1 MSSNELYKINN
12 DICNIKK
19 EIIKTIK
26 KEDAIRFKIF
36 KDGLDKNSFPY
47 YNSKYEELIINDRDD
62 DIENDKIK
70 SIAEYMN
77 INDRDNYYYI
87 VSSYLELFNQD
98 CEKIVDIRQER
109 RLLEIKYD
117 EMINIKNELEIII
130 NNNKAKKEFI
140 KNIIKII
147 IIYLI
152 IIIIYLY
159 I

>member
-1 MSSNELYKINN
+1 
-12 DICNIKK
+12 
-19 EIIKTIK
+19 
-26 KEDAIRFKIF
+26 
-36 KDGLDKNSFPY
+36 
-47 YNSKYEELIINDRDD
+47 LIINDIDD

-77 INDRDNYYYI
+77 INNRDNYYYI